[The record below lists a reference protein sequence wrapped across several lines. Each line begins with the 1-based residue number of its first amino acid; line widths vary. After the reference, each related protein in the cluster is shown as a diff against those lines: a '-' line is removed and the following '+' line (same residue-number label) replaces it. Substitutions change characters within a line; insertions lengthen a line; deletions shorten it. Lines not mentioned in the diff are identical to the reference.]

1 MFLFLFACS
10 LLQSPAP
17 APAPVEVIPAAP
29 PPAEAPAPAP
39 VEAPAAPAEAPAAP
53 APDPTVKTEPAQKTE
68 LKAEPKAG
76 TDATVKTEPKVEDP
90 AAAAA
95 AAAAETEQQA
105 KLDGAKKAV
114 DAIYAPY
121 LANGDPPEVKRYFS
135 RSLRSQLEAVEKYE
149 EANDT
154 LVFDFDPVINAQDW
168 ELSGLSTVATMSG
181 EKVQVVASFKNGG
194 KSEKITYIL
203 VQEGESWK
211 VDNMRAAKWD
221 LRKLLKVPKG

>member
-1 MFLFLFACS
+1 MLFLLLACS
-10 LLQSPAP
+10 QLQSPPP
-17 APAPVEVIPAAP
+17 APIEVIPAAP
-29 PPAEAPAPAP
+29 APAPEVAPAPA
-39 VEAPAAPAEAPAAP
+39 EAAPAAPPVEPPAAAADP
-53 APDPTVKTEPAQKTE
+53 AVKTDPGPKTE
-68 LKAEPKAG
+68 LKADPKA
-76 TDATVKTEPKVEDP
+76 TVDAAVKTEPKIEDP
-90 AAAAA
+90 AVAA
-95 AAAAETEQQA
+95 AAAAEQLAIQA
-105 KLDGAKKAV
+105 KLDAAKKAV
-114 DAIYAPY
+114 DDIYAPY

-135 RSLRSQLEAVEKYE
+135 RGLRAQFDAVEKYE

-154 LVFDFDPVINAQDW
+154 LIFDFDPVINAQDW
-168 ELSGLSTVATMSG
+168 ELAGLSTVATMSG